1 MSVNWVQRIP
11 GSAWLFSLAAIAS
24 LLSLIVIVDVIEG
37 PFEHLF
43 TSLGVSSIFTGFV
56 SIAFTAGYI
65 GLFVLMLLE
74 SMSLPI
80 PSEVFLPLAGYF
92 IYLGRMTFPV
102 ALAVSTAAGL
112 LGSLAA
118 YYLALALG
126 PPIVYALANRIG
138 VSQGSLAKSETW
150 LSGRGSIMILI
161 ARFIPGL
168 RSSISFPAGVLKM
181 NLARFSIMTLIGSF
195 GWSALLIYLGY
206 SAGALWQGESGVVSN
221 VMFQALPYVVALLSI
236 LYMIHFVWKRIP
248 SIRKVGRRLLIQ
260 SVRG

>member
-1 MSVNWVQRIP
+1 MSVKWVQRIP
-11 GSAWLFSLAAIAS
+11 GSTWLFSLAAIAT
-24 LLSLIVIVDVIEG
+24 LLSLIEIVGVIEG

-43 TSLGVSSIFTGFV
+43 SSLGVSSFFMGLI

-92 IYLGRMTFPV
+92 IYLGRMTFPT

-112 LGSLAA
+112 IGSLVA

-126 PPIVYALANRIG
+126 PPIVYTLANRIG

-221 VMFQALPYVVALLSI
+221 VTFQVLPYVVALLSI
-236 LYMIHFVWKRIP
+236 LYMVHFLWKRFP
-248 SIRKVGRRLLIQ
+248 SIRKAGRRLLIQ
-260 SVRG
+260 RVRA